1 MFKNNFLKIIY
12 GGLIFL
18 SIALPSIFI
27 SNSVLAQADFGNTD
41 IDKAVQKNFSGASC
55 GISGQGL
62 CKPDCDP
69 FEEPISSISGSGQ
82 NTCLPSEPSCC
93 VRTYCA
99 SSNLGVGVCQSS
111 GSCNYGI
118 VGTYTSDCTPPKI
131 CCVAQGTIPGA
142 NTSGS
147 EVILPRDTG
156 SDIFPGGSDDQNLG
170 SAQSSPLV
178 PCEGFDCSLCSFF
191 TLIKNVIN
199 LLIELVFALAGGF
212 IVWGAVEIMTAGA
225 NEGGLEK
232 GKEKITTAIF
242 GIVITLSGWLIIGT
256 VLQVL
261 TNSSSILPWNKIECS
276 SAPLIL
282 APVPTGNDYECTNK
296 GGYCRDS
303 SVIACE
309 GTKTSGC
316 NSPASKKNKK
326 ICCVPSKSSYTCEK
340 VKNNKC
346 MSGSL
351 GARYKVGLGTCPSG
365 QECFDVSSPLETVN
379 PQL

>member
-1 MFKNNFLKIIY
+1 MC
-12 GGLIFL
+12 GGLIFF
-18 SIALPSIFI
+18 SITLPSIFI
-27 SNSVLAQADFGNTD
+27 SNSVFAQIDTNKSD
-41 IDKAVQKNFSGASC
+41 IDKAIQKNFSGATC
-55 GISGQGL
+55 GVSGQGL

-69 FEEPISSISGSGQ
+69 FEEPISS
-82 NTCLPSEPSCC
+82 TCLPSEPSCC

-118 VGTYTSDCTPPKI
+118 VGTNTSDCTPPKI
-131 CCVAQGTIPGA
+131 CCIAQGTIPGV

-156 SDIFPGGSDDQNLG
+156 SNIFPGGSNDQNLG

-256 VLQVL
+256 VLQIL
-261 TNSSSILPWNKIECS
+261 TNSPSILPWNKIECS
-276 SAPLIL
+276 SAPLNL
-282 APVPTGNDYECTNK
+282 APVPTGNDYECINK
-296 GGYCRDS
+296 GGYCQDS
-303 SVIACE
+303 KAITCE
-309 GTKTSGC
+309 GTESSGC
-316 NSPASKKNKK
+316 NSPSSKKNKNVK
-326 ICCVPSKSSYTCEK
+326 CCVPSQKKKASCDYPTYQCFTPVEGATKGEGGAIAGKDCPEGKACFK
-340 VKNNKC
+340 VKQALQ
-346 MSGSL
+346 GS
-351 GARYKVGLGTCPSG
+351 
-365 QECFDVSSPLETVN
+365 
-379 PQL
+379 